1 MSDKTIHIDEYDSEA
16 DTCRKEVLPKLYE
29 SQWTDDLILEQR
41 TFTDGKIII
50 IGRKA
55 RRKKAKRFD
64 YLLRYSQNFPI
75 AIVEAKKKYKSAAD
89 GIQQAKD
96 YAQILGLKF
105 AYSTNGAEILEFDFI
120 TGLETKISKFPTPT
134 ELWERLNK
142 VEPIKPNVQD
152 ILLKPFYPTPG
163 KEVRYYQQIAI
174 NRAVKAILEGK
185 KRVLLTLATGTGKT
199 TVAFQI
205 IYKLWNNR
213 WNTKEEHRRPKV
225 LFLADR
231 SILVTDPHAKDFAVF
246 GDARC
251 LVPEEGLPSSREIY
265 FSTYQSLAE
274 DNNRV
279 GAFRNLPRD
288 FFDLIV
294 IDECHR
300 GSAADDSNWRIIL
313 DYFQPA
319 VHLGLTATPLR
330 DDNKDTY
337 AYFGNPLYTYSL
349 KQGIEDGFLAPYL
362 VHRVVTEIDAT
373 GFRPEEGQRDDF
385 GELIPDGIY
394 TTPDFEN
401 SLSYLP
407 RTKAVAKHLYNYMVK
422 NGRFDKTIVF
432 CVNQEHADQFRREFS
447 NLNKDLV
454 QQYPD
459 YVVRIVS
466 EEGDIGKGHLSKFM
480 DIDEPIP
487 VVVTTSKL
495 LSTGVDVPTCKNIV
509 IFRMVNSMT
518 EFRRE
523 FSNLNKDLVQQ
534 YPDYVVRIVSE
545 EGDIGKGHLSKFMDI
560 DEPIPVVVTTS
571 KLLSTGVD
579 VPTCKNIVIFRM
591 VNSMT
596 EFKQIVGRGTRVR
609 EDKEKLFFTILDYT
623 GSATRNFAD
632 PDFDGEPPLIT
643 EDEIDGDGNIINGGE
658 WIPNPP
664 TDEPGDW
671 EEDEGTNNPP
681 LEGEGGEIRRKYY
694 ISEGEVSIVGESV
707 QILDASGKLRTI
719 QFTQYAK
726 EQIKT
731 IFPSVNDFRSKWN
744 DLQKRQHILDE
755 LENIGISIDQ
765 LMEITKQQEA
775 DPFDLI
781 CFVAFDLKPLT
792 RKQRAELLKKNKPDF
807 FAEYS
812 DKAKQVLNMILEKYV
827 EYGLNQIRPDI
838 ISVEPIAQQGNPIEI
853 VNEFGGI
860 DQFKKAIEELQI
872 LLYDNAA

>member
-1 MSDKTIHIDEYDSEA
+1 MPDHIKITDQDSEA

-29 SQWTDDLILEQR
+29 SQWTDELILEQR
-41 TFTDGKIII
+41 TFTDGKIIV

-64 YLLRYSQNFPI
+64 YLLRYSQSFPI

-96 YAQILGLKF
+96 YAKTLGLKF
-105 AYSTNGAEILEFDFI
+105 AYSTNGADILEFDFI
-120 TGLETKISKFPTPT
+120 TGLESKISKYPTPT
-134 ELWERLNK
+134 ELWNRLNK
-142 VEPIKPNVQD
+142 VEPIKREIQET
-152 ILLKPFYPTPG
+152 LLKPFFATLG
-163 KEVRYYQQIAI
+163 KEIRYYQRIAI

-185 KRVLLTLATGTGKT
+185 KRALLTLATGTGKT

-205 IYKLWNNR
+205 IYKLWFNR
-213 WNTKEEHRRPKV
+213 WNTKGEHRRPKI

-231 SILVTDPHAKDFAVF
+231 SILVTDPHAKDFAIF

-251 LVPEEGLPSSREIY
+251 LVPEEGLPSSREVY

-274 DNNRV
+274 DGNRV
-279 GAFRNLPRD
+279 GAFRKLPKD

-300 GSAADDSNWRIIL
+300 GSSSDESNWRVIL
-313 DYFQPA
+313 EYFETSVQ
-319 VHLGLTATPLR
+319 VGLTATPLR

-337 AYFGNPLYTYSL
+337 AYFGNPLYIYSL

-362 VHRVVTEIDAT
+362 VHRVVTETDAT
-373 GFRPEEGQRDDF
+373 GFRPEDGQRDDN
-385 GELIPDGIY
+385 GELIPDGVY

-407 RTKAVAKHLYNYMVK
+407 RTIAVVKHLYTFMVK
-422 NGRFDKTIVF
+422 YGRFDKTIVF
-432 CVNQEHADQFRREFS
+432 CVNQEHADQFRRELS
-447 NLNKDLV
+447 NLNRDLV

-459 YVVRIVS
+459 YAVRIVS
-466 EEGDIGKGHLSKFM
+466 EEGDIGKGHLSRFM

-487 VVVTTSKL
+487 VIVTTSKL

-509 IFRMVNSMT
+509 IFR
-518 EFRRE
+518 
-523 FSNLNKDLVQQ
+523 
-534 YPDYVVRIVSE
+534 
-545 EGDIGKGHLSKFMDI
+545 
-560 DEPIPVVVTTS
+560 
-571 KLLSTGVD
+571 
-579 VPTCKNIVIFRM
+579 NI
-591 VNSMT
+591 NSMT

-643 EDEIDGDGNIINGGE
+643 EDEIDGDGNVIDGDE
-658 WIPNPP
+658 WTPDTPDDRDDDDTDAPP
-664 TDEPGDW
+664 T
-671 EEDEGTNNPP
+671 
-681 LEGEGGEIRRKYY
+681 GGFTGGQTRQKYY
-694 ISEGEVSIVGESV
+694 ISEGTVSIVAESV

-719 QFTQYAK
+719 QFSQYAK
-726 EQIKT
+726 EQIT
-731 IFPSVNDFRSKWN
+731 IMFPSINDFRNKWN
-744 DLQKRQHILDE
+744 DLEERKHILEE
-755 LENIGISIDQ
+755 LENSGISIEQ
-765 LMEITKQQEA
+765 LMEITKQKEV
-775 DPFDLI
+775 DPFDLL

-792 RKQRAELLKKNKPDF
+792 RKQRADLLKKNKSDF
-807 FAEYS
+807 FADYS
-812 DKAKQVLNMILEKYV
+812 DKAKHVLNLILEKYID
-827 EYGLNQIRPDI
+827 YGLNQITPDI

-860 DQFKKAIEELQI
+860 DQFKKAIEELQT
-872 LLYDNAA
+872 LLYADAA

>member
-1 MSDKTIHIDEYDSEA
+1 M
-16 DTCRKEVLPKLYE
+16 
-29 SQWTDDLILEQR
+29 
-41 TFTDGKIII
+41 
-50 IGRKA
+50 
-55 RRKKAKRFD
+55 
-64 YLLRYSQNFPI
+64 
-75 AIVEAKKKYKSAAD
+75 
-89 GIQQAKD
+89 
-96 YAQILGLKF
+96 
-105 AYSTNGAEILEFDFI
+105 
-120 TGLETKISKFPTPT
+120 
-134 ELWERLNK
+134 
-142 VEPIKPNVQD
+142 
-152 ILLKPFYPTPG
+152 
-163 KEVRYYQQIAI
+163 
-174 NRAVKAILEGK
+174 
-185 KRVLLTLATGTGKT
+185 TLATGTGKT

-362 VHRVVTEIDAT
+362 VHRVVTEVDAT

-407 RTKAVAKHLYNYMVK
+407 RTKAVAKHLYNYMAK

-432 CVNQEHADQFRREFS
+432 CVNQEHADQ
-447 NLNKDLV
+447 
-454 QQYPD
+454 
-459 YVVRIVS
+459 
-466 EEGDIGKGHLSKFM
+466 
-480 DIDEPIP
+480 
-487 VVVTTSKL
+487 
-495 LSTGVDVPTCKNIV
+495 
-509 IFRMVNSMT
+509 
-518 EFRRE
+518 FRRE

-643 EDEIDGDGNIINGGE
+643 EDEIDGDGNIIDGGE

-664 TDEPGDW
+664 TNEPDDL
-671 EEDEGTNNPP
+671 EDDDDTNNPP
-681 LEGEGGEIRRKYY
+681 PGEEGGEPRKKYY
-694 ISEGEVSIVGESV
+694 ISEGEVSIVAESV

-731 IFPSVNDFRSKWN
+731 MFPSVNDFRSKWN

-792 RKQRAELLKKNKPDF
+792 RKQRAELLKKNKPNF

-872 LLYDNAA
+872 LLYNNAA

>member
-1 MSDKTIHIDEYDSEA
+1 MNEPVIHINEHESEA
-16 DTCRKEVLPKLYE
+16 DTCRKEVLPKLYD

-55 RRKKAKRFD
+55 KRQKAKRFD

-89 GIQQAKD
+89 GLQQAKD
-96 YAQILGLKF
+96 YAQTLGLKF
-105 AYSTNGAEILEFDFI
+105 AYSTNGTEIIEFDFI
-120 TGLETKISKFPTPT
+120 TGLETKISNFPTPT
-134 ELWERLNK
+134 ELWNRLNK
-142 VEPIKPNVQD
+142 IEPIKTEVQETF
-152 ILLKPFYPTPG
+152 LKPFFATAG
-163 KEVRYYQQIAI
+163 KEVRYYQRIAI
-174 NRAVKAILEGK
+174 NSAVKAILEGK
-185 KRVLLTLATGTGKT
+185 KRALLTLATGTGKT

-213 WNTKEEHRRPKV
+213 WNTKGEHRRPKV

-274 DNNRV
+274 DSNRA

-300 GSAADDSNWRIIL
+300 GSASDDSNWRVIL
-313 DYFQPA
+313 DYFDTS
-319 VHLGLTATPLR
+319 VKVGLTATPLR

-337 AYFGNPLYTYSL
+337 AYFENPLYIYSL

-362 VHRVVTEIDAT
+362 VHRVVTEVDAT
-373 GFRPEEGQRDDF
+373 GFRPEEGQLDDN
-385 GELIPDGIY
+385 GELIPDGMY
-394 TTPDFEN
+394 STPDFEN

-407 RTKAVAKHLYNYMVK
+407 RTKAVVKHLHNFMQK

-432 CVNQEHADQFRREFS
+432 CVNQEHADQFRRELS
-447 NLNKDLV
+447 NLNNDLV

-480 DIDEPIP
+480 DIDEEIP
-487 VVVTTSKL
+487 VIVTTSKL

-509 IFRMVNSMT
+509 
-518 EFRRE
+518 
-523 FSNLNKDLVQQ
+523 L
-534 YPDYVVRIVSE
+534 
-545 EGDIGKGHLSKFMDI
+545 
-560 DEPIPVVVTTS
+560 
-571 KLLSTGVD
+571 
-579 VPTCKNIVIFRM
+579 FRM

-643 EDEIDGDGNIINGGE
+643 QEEIDQEGE
-658 WIPNPP
+658 TVEGTFEEFPNEQPTNNDDWDDNTP
-664 TDEPGDW
+664 TDDN
-671 EEDEGTNNPP
+671 TNNTP
-681 LEGEGGEIRRKYY
+681 RRKYY
-694 ISEGEVSIVGESV
+694 ISEGEVSIVAESV
-707 QILDASGKLRTI
+707 QIYGTDGKLRTV
-719 QFTQYAK
+719 QFNQYAK
-726 EQIKT
+726 EQIT
-731 IFPSVNDFRSKWN
+731 TLFPSVDELRSKWN

-755 LENIGISIDQ
+755 LENIGISLEQ
-765 LMEITKQQEA
+765 LTEITKQKDA
-775 DPFDLI
+775 DPFDLL
-781 CFVAFDLKPLT
+781 CFVAYDLKPLT

-812 DKAKQVLNMILEKYV
+812 EKARTVLELILEKYV
-827 EYGLNQIRPDI
+827 EYGLNQINPSI
-838 ISVEPIAQQGNPIEI
+838 ISVEPIIQQGNQLEI

-860 DQFKKAIEELQI
+860 DNFKQAIEELQK
-872 LLYDNAA
+872 LLYAEAA